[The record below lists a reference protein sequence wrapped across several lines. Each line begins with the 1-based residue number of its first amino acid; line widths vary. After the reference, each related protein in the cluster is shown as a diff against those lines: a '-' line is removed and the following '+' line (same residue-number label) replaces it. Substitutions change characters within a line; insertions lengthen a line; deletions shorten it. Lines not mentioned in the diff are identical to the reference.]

1 MCGTAQRVSPHSP
14 IMRLLPTWQRR
25 GRRLSD
31 AAIALDAVSPRR
43 KRICP
48 PKDDLL
54 SPAWRRFF
62 WRAWEQ
68 CQQVPRR
75 ASMSLAL
82 PTATPSPA
90 AGPPP
95 AGNPRPASAPAV
107 SATVN
112 SDGRWS
118 PMVNRADCVPA
129 PNCDW
134 AMRMRA
140 VRRCRSG
147 PTESLRNPGPTRA
160 SLATKDGRSPNPS
173 GILSALNGVAEM
185 SEIGL

>member
-62 WRAWEQ
+62 WRAWEP

-82 PTATPSPA
+82 PTATSSPA
-90 AGPPP
+90 AGHPP
-95 AGNPRPASAPAV
+95 AGKRARRQCNRQLGWKVVTHGQPSGLRPCTELRLGHADEGGPSVPKRTNGKPSKPRPNTSK
-107 SATVN
+107 
-112 SDGRWS
+112 
-118 PMVNRADCVPA
+118 
-129 PNCDW
+129 
-134 AMRMRA
+134 
-140 VRRCRSG
+140 
-147 PTESLRNPGPTRA
+147 PG
-160 SLATKDGRSPNPS
+160 N
-173 GILSALNGVAEM
+173 
-185 SEIGL
+185 